1 MQTTRRR
8 VVHIWRQ
15 KLCVKLNGRKITH
28 ARCKNS
34 GNMSI
39 FNHSMFRFCFIYLLQ
54 RRKRIE
60 SYHLQPFFPRDL
72 SFPAFFIYSQ
82 SIEYE
87 LITGDHRTNQIAWN
101 RIIFNKSLYPNPDR
115 KSLYPNPD
123 LTILYSNP
131 DRKSLYPNPDLTI
144 LYPNPDRK
152 SLYPNLKILYP
163 NQKTRVS
170 EWGQYQKL

>member
-8 VVHIWRQ
+8 DIHIWRQ
-15 KLCVKLNGRKITH
+15 KLCVKLNGGKITH

-34 GNMSI
+34 GNISI

-60 SYHLQPFFPRDL
+60 SFHFQPFFPQNL
-72 SFPAFFIYSQ
+72 SFPAFSIYSQ

-101 RIIFNKSLYPNPDR
+101 RITIGLYLITNFIKYSPMVIGFQAISLVRSIYFQIN
-115 KSLYPNPD
+115 
-123 LTILYSNP
+123 ICWW
-131 DRKSLYPNPDLTI
+131 
-144 LYPNPDRK
+144 
-152 SLYPNLKILYP
+152 KIICCCI
-163 NQKTRVS
+163 
-170 EWGQYQKL
+170 